1 MKYKVTAL
9 VALIVGCFFFS
20 HSASADTMA
29 YSVKANIPE
38 NQIDKSKTYFDLKMT
53 PGQKQDVSLT
63 ISNSSKE
70 KVTIIIT
77 PNIAVTNQNGV
88 IDYNQEKVKPDASL
102 KTPITDIISD
112 KQKVTLE
119 PQETKDVVF
128 TLQMPETPFD
138 GTILGGFYVTK
149 EATEKEEKDSE
160 SVQIKNRYSYVIG
173 IQLRENEQA
182 VKPVLQLNDVKPTL
196 QNYRTAISAN
206 LQNTQATIINDL
218 EVEAKISKK
227 GSTEVLYETTK
238 KDMSMAPNSNFY
250 FPIMMDN
257 QPLKAGKYTLRL
269 SAKDKTEAWKFEQD
283 FDISPEDTKKLN
295 KEAVDLVEEPTDW
308 LKIGLMI
315 GGGVLAL
322 LVVVGFVIYRHKKK
336 KKEAERQKRLR
347 KKKQKQKRDR
357 LANEKKTK
365 KRPQ

>member
-1 MKYKVTAL
+1 
-9 VALIVGCFFFS
+9 
-20 HSASADTMA
+20 MA

-70 KVTIIIT
+70 KATIIIT
-77 PNIAVTNQNGV
+77 PNIALTNQNGV
-88 IDYNQEKVKPDASL
+88 IDYNQEKAKQDSSL
-102 KTPITDIISD
+102 KVPITDIISD

-128 TLQMPETPFD
+128 TLQMPEVAFD
-138 GTILGGFYVTK
+138 GTILGGFYITK
-149 EATEKEEKDSE
+149 ESTDKEEKDSE

-173 IQLRENEQA
+173 IQLRENEQT

-206 LQNTQATIINDL
+206 LQNTQATIINNL

-250 FPIMMDN
+250 FPITMNN
-257 QPLKAGKYTLRL
+257 QPLKAGDYTLRL
-269 SAKDKTEAWKFEQD
+269 TAKDQTENWKFEQD
-283 FDISPEDTKKLN
+283 FNISAEDTKKLN
-295 KEAVDLVEEPTDW
+295 KEAVDLEEEPTDW
-308 LKIGLMI
+308 LKIGLII
-315 GGGVLAL
+315 GAIIIVLLGL
-322 LVVVGFVIYRHKKK
+322 LFFFIHRSKKK
-336 KKEAERQKRLR
+336 KQEAERLKKLR

-357 LANEKKTK
+357 SDEHKKMK
-365 KRPQ
+365 KRPK